1 MPTRAPASAPASD
14 AKCRKY
20 CIKDFIPERERVEAK
35 AYAEQHRR
43 YVPVDKRPKDS
54 NAKLVKKLYV
64 ETCETIYCNP
74 KCGFKDIK
82 AKYTTNGNC
91 YKLFKHP
98 DGDVRDTPCKSTKVP
113 VKKPTAPKAF
123 VDTVSEKRKKNVT
136 TRGAQSV
143 CRDLVKEFPKY
154 YRASGNI

>member
-1 MPTRAPASAPASD
+1 MPTPAPASD

-20 CIKDFIPERERVEAK
+20 CLKDFIPERERVEKK
-35 AYAEQHRR
+35 AYA
-43 YVPVDKRPKDS
+43 DKRPKDS
-54 NAKLVKKLYV
+54 SAKLVKKLYV

-82 AKYTTNGNC
+82 VKYTTNGNC

-98 DGDVRDTPCKSTKVP
+98 DGDVRDTPCKSTKTP
-113 VKKPTAPKAF
+113 VKKPAAPKAF

-136 TRGAQSV
+136 ARGAQSV

-154 YRASGNI
+154 YRASGNV